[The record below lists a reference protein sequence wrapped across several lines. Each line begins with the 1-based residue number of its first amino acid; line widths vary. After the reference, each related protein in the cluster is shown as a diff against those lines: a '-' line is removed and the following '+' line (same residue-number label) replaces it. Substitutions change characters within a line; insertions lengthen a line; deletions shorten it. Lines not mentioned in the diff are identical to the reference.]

1 MKPKLHRRE
10 FLTRCSMAGL
20 TGCGLL
26 ICSKLSALDHF
37 QRFAEGEKI
46 DPKKLMY
53 CGYTCPDDCQFLKA
67 SLENDTE
74 LKKEAYEL
82 WKIKERFDVD
92 FGPEKIFCFGCKA
105 VDKPEGVVQMT
116 CTVRKCVIERGLD
129 CCIECLEL
137 EECDK
142 ELWERFPDF
151 KKHVIALQKQYFEQL
166 Q

>member
-1 MKPKLHRRE
+1 MKPTLRRRE
-10 FLTRCSMAGL
+10 FLTKCSIAGL

-26 ICSKLSALDHF
+26 ICPKIAALDHYAG
-37 QRFAEGEKI
+37 FAKEEEI

-67 SLENDTE
+67 SLENDSE

-92 FGPEKIFCFGCKA
+92 FEADKIFCFGCKTEG
-105 VDKPEGVVQMT
+105 KPEGVVLVN
-116 CTVRKCVIERGLD
+116 CTVRSCVIEKEYD

-137 EECDK
+137 EDCHKD
-142 ELWERFPDF
+142 LWSRFPDF